1 MEVYPFAGI
10 ADAMPRHVPRLLL
23 NRDRV
28 GSFGN
33 RAQDSIILGDIVET
47 IQQLTDAL
55 GWTKELK
62 ELCETKH

>member
-1 MEVYPFAGI
+1 LEVYPFAGI

-33 RAQDSIILGDIVET
+33 RAQDSIILGDIVQT
-47 IQQLTDAL
+47 IQQLADAL
-55 GWTKELK
+55 GWGKELK
-62 ELCETKH
+62 ELCEA